1 MFEQLSII
9 KDNCSK
15 SWSVMT
21 SMKVGEYLHLVEN
34 IQQLDTQRDVLK
46 TRAAITI
53 RRRLIEDITKGTVI
67 PPVVLGI
74 VMPENVPEITER
86 TFHDM
91 FNSTIGSLTIIDGI
105 QRTESLKKA
114 TLQDEQVYN
123 NDMRV
128 EIWVSKRVSSLI
140 YRMLVLNTGQVPW
153 NTRRQVEVIYA
164 PLKLE
169 AEHKVNGLRLISI
182 GDNERRS
189 VAGEFPANV
198 IADLYIAFTSRK
210 VLFDNKESLAD
221 DFTRLDVIDMTSK
234 QEVSDF
240 FFDALSMLVKLD
252 QQFFRYNPQD
262 NDRNGKIY
270 IGRDVFTS
278 APSRIAFVVAIAVYV
293 FGRAGG
299 AERSTSQQI
308 AKMNSLKQH
317 FCTFIDRLNDMNEN
331 DLKDFLCLD
340 ILNDILKSLPAKRIG
355 DEERKYFQD
364 AYSLLVK
371 EGFDLD
377 SMEEAWRV

>member
-1 MFEQLSII
+1 MFEKLSII

-34 IQQLDTQRDVLK
+34 IQQLDAQRDVLK

-53 RRRLIEDITKGTVI
+53 RKRLIEDITKGTVI

-74 VMPENVPEITER
+74 VTPEDAPEITVR
-86 TFHDM
+86 TFPDI
-91 FNSTIGSLTIIDGI
+91 FNNAIASLTIIDGI

-114 TLQDEQVYN
+114 TLQDENVSDN
-123 NDMRV
+123 NMRV

-153 NTRRQVEVIYA
+153 NTRRQVEVVYA

-169 AEHKVNGLRLISI
+169 AEQKVNGLRLISI
-182 GDNERRS
+182 GENERRS
-189 VAGEFPANV
+189 LAGEFPANV

-240 FFDALSMLVKLD
+240 FFDALSMLVRLD
-252 QQFFRYNPQD
+252 QQFFRYNPQE

-278 APSRIAFVVAIAVYV
+278 APSRIAFIVAIAVHV
-293 FGRAGG
+293 CGRAGG
-299 AERSTSQQI
+299 AERTMPQQI
-308 AKMNSLKQH
+308 SKMNSLKQH
-317 FCTFIDRLNDMNEN
+317 FNAFIERLNAMDE
-331 DLKDFLCLD
+331 DGLREFLCLD
-340 ILNDILKSLPAKRIG
+340 ILNDILKALPAKRIG

>member
-1 MFEQLSII
+1 MFEKISII

-34 IQQLDTQRDVLK
+34 IQQLDAQRDVLK

-53 RRRLIEDITKGTVI
+53 RKRLIEDITKGTVI

-74 VMPENVPEITER
+74 VMPEDAPEITEP
-86 TFHDM
+86 TFSDI
-91 FNSTIGSLTIIDGI
+91 FNNAIGSLTIIDGI

-114 TLQDEQVYN
+114 TLQDENVSDN
-123 NDMRV
+123 NMRV

-153 NTRRQVEVIYA
+153 NTRRQVEVVYA

-169 AEHKVNGLRLISI
+169 AEQRVNGLRLISI
-182 GDNERRS
+182 GENERRS
-189 VAGEFPANV
+189 LAGEFPANV

-221 DFTRLDVIDMTSK
+221 DFTRLDVINMTSK

-240 FFDALSMLVKLD
+240 FFDALLMLVRLD
-252 QQFFRYNPQD
+252 QQFFRYNPQE

-270 IGRDVFTS
+270 IGRDIFTS

-293 FGRAGG
+293 CGRAGG
-299 AERSTSQQI
+299 AERTIPQQVS
-308 AKMNSLKQH
+308 KMNSLKQH
-317 FCTFIDRLNDMNEN
+317 FNVFIEKLNAMDE
-331 DLKDFLCLD
+331 DGLKEFLCLG
-340 ILNDILKSLPAKRIG
+340 ILNDILKALPAKRIG